1 MTNGGILKNENTDLS
16 KNTTIER
23 TTHKFQHTSTRDI
36 KLNSFHIISLFHKV
50 HSTTINKM
58 KASQVLL
65 LPAVSLLIPNHAVG
79 FTTTVTSTKNA
90 AFQLHMAR
98 NKHFQSRPLVDF
110 QKDLEAGKVR

>member
-1 MTNGGILKNENTDLS
+1 MQIDNE
-16 KNTTIER
+16 
-23 TTHKFQHTSTRDI
+23 STRDI

-50 HSTTINKM
+50 HSTAINKM

-65 LPAVSLLIPNHAVG
+65 LPVSLLIPNHAVG

>member
-1 MTNGGILKNENTDLS
+1 
-16 KNTTIER
+16 
-23 TTHKFQHTSTRDI
+23 
-36 KLNSFHIISLFHKV
+36 
-50 HSTTINKM
+50 M

-65 LPAVSLLIPNHAVG
+65 LPVSLLIPNHAVG

>member
-1 MTNGGILKNENTDLS
+1 M
-16 KNTTIER
+16 R
-23 TTHKFQHTSTRDI
+23 TLIFLLLFRELHKFQHTSTRDI

-79 FTTTVTSTKNA
+79 FTATVTSTKNA
-90 AFQLHMAR
+90 PFQLHMAR